1 MYDEIDT
8 SLETIKNIKTSV
20 EKIIVIQSNPGNEK
34 NILDKSLI
42 DHFELLPDLAS
53 SSKNY
58 KNERQKGG
66 LSTIPAR
73 ALSRNCSKGF
83 QISTSF
89 EIDWWVFIMGDVLIN
104 DLSGIKKII
113 KKMEK
118 ENKFLGI
125 TQPIGQTLYDP
136 NGHLT
141 HFVTKKMTT
150 LIPTFFIVHSDLIQ
164 KGLFTNIEVTN
175 PYTTEQGF
183 GDDLKKFSE
192 KQNLDFSDLTF
203 FISDVAYP
211 DFIKG
216 LKYNVSIPKT
226 PKFLRSIKNHFKKK

>member
-113 KKMEK
+113 KK
-118 ENKFLGI
+118 NRF
-125 TQPIGQTLYDP
+125 YY
-136 NGHLT
+136 
-141 HFVTKKMTT
+141 KK
-150 LIPTFFIVHSDLIQ
+150 IQ
-164 KGLFTNIEVTN
+164 YE
-175 PYTTEQGF
+175 
-183 GDDLKKFSE
+183 
-192 KQNLDFSDLTF
+192 
-203 FISDVAYP
+203 
-211 DFIKG
+211 
-216 LKYNVSIPKT
+216 
-226 PKFLRSIKNHFKKK
+226 

>member
-1 MYDEIDT
+1 MNAGEQRSNEPVENLYFP
-8 SLETIKNIKTSV
+8 KKTKGKYAVSA
-20 EKIIVIQSNPGNEK
+20 N
-34 NILDKSLI
+34 
-42 DHFELLPDLAS
+42 S
-53 SSKNY
+53 SSI
-58 KNERQKGG
+58 
-66 LSTIPAR
+66 LSSWLYFAI
-73 ALSRNCSKGF
+73 LSDL
-83 QISTSF
+83 
-89 EIDWWVFIMGDVLIN
+89 EAEPVLIN

-175 PYTTEQGF
+175 PYTTEQCF